1 MSNGHRYCCLAML
14 ESTTKLKIH
23 RTVFLVSRG
32 IVICSKS
39 HPPPR
44 LLLSVRM
51 HNSTVQRASQP
62 FFFTLYMPSLCA
74 CFFAANRPL
83 YCHLCRQAAKIY
95 GIRPAACLQAGP
107 AGHIGCA
114 FLVACGGTSSPRNFE
129 ALPGKTRGARFF
141 EFPSPPVGH
150 GP

>member
-39 HPPPR
+39 HPPR

-62 FFFTLYMPSLCA
+62 FFLHSICQVYAHVSLRQTARFIVIFAGKQQRSMEYGPQLA
-74 CFFAANRPL
+74 CKLGR
-83 YCHLCRQAAKIY
+83 R
-95 GIRPAACLQAGP
+95 GT
-107 AGHIGCA
+107 
-114 FLVACGGTSSPRNFE
+114 LVA
-129 ALPGKTRGARFF
+129 RFW
-141 EFPSPPVGH
+141 
-150 GP
+150 